1 LSSGDLDL
9 ERDLLPTL
17 DLELFELEELLL
29 ELLDLLLLVD
39 LLLLLLDVD
48 LLRDLE
54 RLLERDRDLND
65 LFLYELFSVCS

>member
-1 LSSGDLDL
+1 L

-54 RLLERDRDLND
+54 RLLERERDLND
-65 LFLYELFSVCS
+65 LLNLGQSLDMCPILSQV

>member
-1 LSSGDLDL
+1 L

-65 LFLYELFSVCS
+65 LLNLGQSLDM